1 MLAPFGAGNPALTL
15 ATRHV
20 ALKSVK
26 EIGKT
31 KDHRRIVIADEN
43 DVMQDLLWWNGAGT
57 DLPDADSKFDVA
69 YSLRASTYRG
79 QKQITLQFEE
89 FRVTEEKPVEVR
101 EKRIES
107 RDWRLESEKWKELA
121 GVLIW
126 AEGADKAKGKSR
138 FDLYPADAFAI
149 YTTPPSPA
157 DLKSAL
163 EIVKPK
169 KVYVL
174 GVSPKPE
181 TTDEFLTR
189 LAGMAKYVI
198 NNRSGR
204 TSIKELAAAAAQ
216 RQSAV
221 RIGLEWLAAG
231 GHVTV
236 IGEEDADA
244 VVLSAGRGEAN
255 QYLQKELYVAVRGIL
270 QETAAYREY
279 FGRADLESI
288 MGSA

>member
-1 MLAPFGAGNPALTL
+1 
-15 ATRHV
+15 
-20 ALKSVK
+20 
-26 EIGKT
+26 
-31 KDHRRIVIADEN
+31 
-43 DVMQDLLWWNGAGT
+43 
-57 DLPDADSKFDVA
+57 
-69 YSLRASTYRG
+69 
-79 QKQITLQFEE
+79 
-89 FRVTEEKPVEVR
+89 
-101 EKRIES
+101 
-107 RDWRLESEKWKELA
+107 
-121 GVLIW
+121 
-126 AEGADKAKGKSR
+126 
-138 FDLYPADAFAI
+138 
-149 YTTPPSPA
+149 
-157 DLKSAL
+157 L